1 MTEKPEGTLR
11 RALLD
16 HVPEMV
22 TVSDRRG
29 RIVYANPATERVSG
43 YAPGE
48 FVERHP
54 FDTIHP
60 EDRPRCE
67 EAFQRL
73 LNTAGLSLELEHRVR
88 HKDGSWCWVEGT
100 FASLFGDPEV
110 GVSWPPSGMSPRERR
125 RRGRSGRARSGRRS
139 YCA

>member
-1 MTEKPEGTLR
+1 MGASAFLAPRVQIRPEGAMAARKQPDSGRYNPGRRSIPGVPGAELTGPKVEGYDGKAGRALR

-43 YAPGE
+43 YAPEE

-60 EDRPRCE
+60 EDRPAAR
-67 EAFQRL
+67 RP
-73 LNTAGLSLELEHRVR
+73 SR
-88 HKDGSWCWVEGT
+88 GS
-100 FASLFGDPEV
+100 
-110 GVSWPPSGMSPRERR
+110 
-125 RRGRSGRARSGRRS
+125 
-139 YCA
+139 